1 MAATGENDWDS
12 LVDEMEQ
19 IKGRVEQSLDFSKE
33 SEGSESDESREAP
46 IAKGGE
52 EYASM
57 DEMLA
62 GLGREEIEADTKKM
76 LGSESGSKGSKVV
89 SLNPA
94 PAGGQGSVS
103 VVPESALSLAVV
115 GALKLRLELTRENQ
129 TVQIHLEE
137 AQLRVELS
145 DGTQF
150 RIPLNKAA

>member
-19 IKGRVEQSLDFSKE
+19 IKGRVEQSLDLSKE
-33 SEGSESDESREAP
+33 SESSEAP
-46 IAKGGE
+46 SAQVSTGGE
-52 EYASM
+52 QYASM

-76 LGSESGSKGSKVV
+76 LGSDSASKGSKVV

-94 PAGGQGSVS
+94 PVASAE
-103 VVPESALSLAVV
+103 VPESALSLAVV